1 MQVRD
6 YVIRRL
12 IKLPFVII
20 AVTIGVFLLSRIGGS
35 PIAIYIE
42 HEMSPDEIDALE
54 ERYGLNDP
62 LPVQYLHWIWG
73 VLRGDLGWSGVSVAP
88 VSQVLPSRF
97 IATMELATLGALIAI
112 ALGIGLGTFA
122 GARHN
127 KISDHLTRVFTVTGA
142 SLPLFWFALLM
153 LILFYLIIPVVPLGR
168 FDEAIY
174 ASINHYTGFY
184 SLDALLNFDPRAF
197 LDAIKHLAL
206 PAFVLG
212 FEGMAVTARMMRSSL
227 VEEMTEDYVDSA
239 VGDQAARSPQRPHPD
254 RHGHRHGLGGAVA
267 GFGGGGER
275 VPVARPRPVG
285 HRRRPPRRQSHD
297 HGLRSRHRCRVPG
310 RQPRRRRHLRLPRPE
325 GHPRSGQL
333 GGRTR

>member
-1 MQVRD
+1 
-6 YVIRRL
+6 
-12 IKLPFVII
+12 
-20 AVTIGVFLLSRIGGS
+20 
-35 PIAIYIE
+35 
-42 HEMSPDEIDALE
+42 
-54 ERYGLNDP
+54 
-62 LPVQYLHWIWG
+62 
-73 VLRGDLGWSGVSVAP
+73 
-88 VSQVLPSRF
+88 
-97 IATMELATLGALIAI
+97 MELATLGALIAI

-153 LILFYLIIPVVPLGR
+153 LILFYLIIPFVPLGR
-168 FDEAIY
+168 FDGRY
-174 ASINHYTGFY
+174 TRPSTTTPASTRWTLCSTSIP
-184 SLDALLNFDPRAF
+184 SLLRRHQAPRAARVRARLRGHGRHGAHDALVAGRGDDRGLRRQRAGQG
-197 LDAIKHLAL
+197 A
-206 PAFVLG
+206 
-212 FEGMAVTARMMRSSL
+212 AR
-227 VEEMTEDYVDSA
+227 A

-275 VPVARPRPVG
+275 VPMARPRPVG

-310 RQPRRRRHLRLPRPE
+310 RQPRRRRHLRVPRPE